1 MTLLLLTQLSERTN
15 ERTLVSM
22 IQPLWTLP
30 CIIALRFWPG
40 ALKNAWGTYAVTTV
54 LLSYPYC
61 HAILVGWA
69 SKNSNNVGSRSV
81 SAAFYNMAV
90 QLGNICAT
98 FIYRTDD
105 KPLYHRGNTQLIIIN
120 IAAIALFIL
129 TKIYYVTKNKI
140 RDRKWN
146 AMTPEEQ
153 HDYKTNTQL
162 SGSRRLDFRFAH

>member
-1 MTLLLLTQLSERTN
+1 
-15 ERTLVSM
+15 
-22 IQPLWTLP
+22 
-30 CIIALRFWPG
+30 
-40 ALKNAWGTYAVTTV
+40 VTTV

-61 HAILVGWA
+61 HAILVGWT

-90 QLGNICAT
+90 QLGNICAN

-105 KPLYHRGNTQLIIIN
+105 KPLYHRGNTQLLIIN
-120 IAAIALFIL
+120 LASIAIFIL

-140 RDRKWN
+140 RDRKWS

-153 HDYKTNTQL
+153 HDYKVNTQL